1 MSTYVTKCHN
11 ISINFKPN
19 KLTLIDTKN
28 VPETRSVSSGR
39 ETPPRVAEQPS
50 NLASPNSPEIPPSQ
64 KYTGGNQKYVI
75 VILNA
80 DYTITETP
88 NKLFSHNISLS
99 NISLNS
105 YQLDPVIIPV
115 NITEKSI
122 VFPKRFLEFLTYY
135 TDFYYHDVTLEE
147 ENNYVN
153 DKREWNIFYLF
164 K

>member
-19 KLTLIDTKN
+19 KFTLIDTKN
-28 VPETRSVSSGR
+28 V
-39 ETPPRVAEQPS
+39 
-50 NLASPNSPEIPPSQ
+50 PEIPPSQ

-75 VILNA
+75 LNA

-88 NKLFSHNISLS
+88 NKLFTHNISLS

-105 YQLDPVIIPV
+105 HQLDTVIIPV

-122 VFPKRFLEFLTYY
+122 VFPKRYLEFLTYY